1 MQTSPLDHVDWFA
14 FKLLCD
20 AEQLLQQLAR
30 DED

>member
-1 MQTSPLDHVDWFA
+1 MQMSLLDTVDWSA
-14 FKLLCD
+14 FELLCD